1 MPFSVPKLALVVVL
15 SQWLSGCYYWQA
27 AEGQWALSR
36 ARTPVSE
43 VIADSDTEATVRQK
57 LELASRALVFAHDEL
72 SLPDNGSYA
81 DYVALDRDY
90 VVVNVFAAEEF
101 SLTPKTWCYPIAGC
115 LAYRGY
121 FDADDAARK
130 ASRLRNQGF
139 DVSTS
144 KVPAYS
150 TLGRFRD
157 PIVSTMFRRSDEGL
171 ISLLFHELAH
181 QQVYVRNDSAFN
193 EAFAVAVE
201 IEGVK
206 KWFRSKGD
214 TKALVE
220 YERSRERQRDFLDL
234 LDATRLAL
242 LDIYQSAENE
252 AAKRAA
258 KAMAIKTMRERYY
271 RIRDGKWRGFD
282 GYDGWFARPLNNAQL
297 AASGIY
303 NDLVPEFQSLFRA
316 CGEDFA
322 RFYAAAEKL
331 TKRSPDER
339 RAALK
344 QPACS

>member
-57 LELASRALVFAHDEL
+57 LELASRALAFAHDEL

-181 QQVYVRNDSAFN
+181 QVVYVQDDTAFN
-193 EAFAVAVE
+193 ESFATAVAE
-201 IEGVK
+201 IGLARWRQAGNPVADVDQTARRALRK
-206 KWFRSKGD
+206 QLFDLIAALRSDLSEIYSAPMSDAVRRQRKQERFDALADAWRASG
-214 TKALVE
+214 TRSRPPANNAALVP
-220 YERSRERQRDFLDL
+220 
-234 LDATRLAL
+234 LAL
-242 LDIYQSAENE
+242 
-252 AAKRAA
+252 
-258 KAMAIKTMRERYY
+258 
-271 RIRDGKWRGFD
+271 
-282 GYDGWFARPLNNAQL
+282 
-297 AASGIY
+297 Y
-303 NDLVPEFQSLFRA
+303 NDLTPAFIALYEASGRDMPAFFEAVKTLAAQSR
-316 CGEDFA
+316 E
-322 RFYAAAEKL
+322 
-331 TKRSPDER
+331 ER
-339 RAALK
+339 LAALSSLTPK
-344 QPACS
+344 GD